1 MKTRHAALTAAA
13 LGTALLATAVPAA
26 AVPAAAAPASCDRAC
41 QEARKLEARNALPRT
56 GFYDAPDPLPHRP
69 AGTPI
74 RTEPA
79 DDYVVEG
86 RPLPATRILYHS
98 RTSRGRDVAAS
109 GVVLVPPGTPPQGG
123 WPVVVDAHGTSGAGP
138 SCAPSL
144 MRDLYHGDQMS
155 RFLERGWAVV
165 APDYAG
171 LGATGRHEFLN
182 RTAAANDVINA
193 MRSAH
198 QAIPGLSP
206 RWVVWGHSQGG
217 HAALAVAERHR
228 VRAEPGYLGSVVT
241 SPGADLP
248 AALQHMTTAPGLG
261 GFIALVAAGAK
272 VSERG
277 LPLGRILAAPA
288 LARLNFTRTDC
299 LPVVST
305 VYGGLGGD
313 ELLKPGALRQP
324 RFARHLAAN
333 SVGHRPVG
341 GPVLLLQGEAD
352 VVLPTRLTDRLA
364 ADMCTTGSH
373 VDYRTYPGLGH
384 DTYPG
389 QVVGIDDG
397 AMPDILTW
405 TAARFAGEP
414 APSSCP

>member
-1 MKTRHAALTAAA
+1 MKIRRPALAAA
-13 LGTALLATAVPAA
+13 VLGTALLATAVPAA
-26 AVPAAAAPASCDRAC
+26 AAPAFCDRAC
-41 QEARKLEARNALPRT
+41 QEAREMEARNALPRT
-56 GFYDAPDPLPHRP
+56 AFYDAPEPLPHRP

-79 DDYVVEG
+79 DDYVVDG
-86 RPLPATRILYHS
+86 RPLAATRILYHS

-109 GVVLVPPGTPPQGG
+109 GVVLVPPGTPPKGG
-123 WPVVVDAHGTSGAGP
+123 WPVVVDAHGTSGVGRN
-138 SCAPSL
+138 CAPSL
-144 MRDLYHGDQMS
+144 MRDIYHGDQMS
-155 RFLERGWAVV
+155 RFVERGWAVV

-182 RTAAANDVINA
+182 RRAAANDVINA

-198 QAIPGLSP
+198 AAIPGMSS

-217 HAALAVAERHR
+217 HAALAVAERQR

-241 SPGADLP
+241 SPGADLR
-248 AALQHMTTAPGLG
+248 AAIQHMSTAPGLG
-261 GFIALVAAGAK
+261 GFVALVAAGAK
-272 VSERG
+272 ASEPG
-277 LPLGRILAAPA
+277 LPIGRLLAAPA
-288 LARLNFTRTDC
+288 LARLSFTRTDC

-305 VYGGLGGD
+305 VYGGLSD
-313 ELLKPGALRQP
+313 DRLVKPGALRER
-324 RFARHLAAN
+324 RFARHLATN

-352 VVLPTRLTDRLA
+352 VVLPRRLTDRLA
-364 ADMCTTGSH
+364 ADMCAAGSH

-405 TAARFAGEP
+405 TAGRFAGKP
-414 APSSCP
+414 APSSCS